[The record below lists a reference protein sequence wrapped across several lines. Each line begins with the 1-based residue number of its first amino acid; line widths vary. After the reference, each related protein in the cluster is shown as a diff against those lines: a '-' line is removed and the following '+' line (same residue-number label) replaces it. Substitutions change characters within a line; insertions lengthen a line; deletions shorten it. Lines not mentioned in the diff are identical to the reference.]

1 MSKLRITSE
10 ATVKDTDGSI
20 RSIVRDLAQ
29 EETGLFQ
36 EDIMYCGEDGDT
48 CDIQVSIDIYTEL
61 ERTIED
67 IEDCEEYKL
76 AETIENTQLPV
87 LKELLELVRETE
99 NDHRTFFTI
108 VS

>member
-10 ATVKDTDGSI
+10 AIVKDTDGSI
-20 RSIVRDLAQ
+20 RSIVRELAQ
-29 EETGLFQ
+29 EETGLFTN
-36 EDIMYCGEDGDT
+36 DVMYCEENGDT
-48 CDIQVSIDIYTEL
+48 CDIQISIDIYTEL
-61 ERTIED
+61 EILIDDLDEIED
-67 IEDCEEYKL
+67 YKL
-76 AETIENTQLPV
+76 PEIEENPKLPV